1 MPDAPYSRNDV
12 VSLSDRSPIGIR
24 RPVDSDVSSAVAD
37 EVRRLREELRLLR
50 EEMQR
55 I

>member
-12 VSLSDRSPIGIR
+12 VSPFERSPIGIR
-24 RPVDSDVSSAVAD
+24 RPLDSDASSAVAD

-50 EEMQR
+50 NEMQR
-55 I
+55 S